1 MATSSFSKTF
11 VFDAKAVKTIKAQPG
26 IKVPASANNNR
37 VKEGK
42 EALTRFSPR
51 SKK

>member
-1 MATSSFSKTF
+1 MATSSFTKTF
-11 VFDAKAVKTIKAQPG
+11 VFDAKAVETMKVQPG
-26 IKVPASANNNR
+26 VKVPASANNR

-42 EALTRFSPR
+42 AALTRFSPR

>member
-11 VFDAKAVKTIKAQPG
+11 VFGAEAVKAIKKQTAIKAP
-26 IKVPASANNNR
+26 VSADSNR
-37 VKEGK
+37 LKEGK
-42 EALTRFSPR
+42 EALIRFSPR

>member
-11 VFDAKAVKTIKAQPG
+11 VLNTEAVKTIRKQTAV
-26 IKVPASANNNR
+26 KVPASANNR

>member
-11 VFDAKAVKTIKAQPG
+11 VFSTEAVKTIQKQTAA
-26 IKVPASANNNR
+26 KVPASANNNR

>member
-11 VFDAKAVKTIKAQPG
+11 VFNSEAVKSIQKQTAV
-26 IKVPASANNNR
+26 KVPASADHNR

-42 EALTRFSPR
+42 EALTRFSFR

>member
-11 VFDAKAVKTIKAQPG
+11 VFSTEAVKTIRKQTAV
-26 IKVPASANNNR
+26 KVPASANNNR